1 MIMVSPYM
9 PFPTAAYSPPG
20 QVVAAVGIAARSSP
34 DNEFEKR
41 LYAEK
46 KKQGVKSRQQKK
58 RLPDRDTYE
67 HASPEQEDMYAMK
80 RAERLL
86 W

>member
-1 MIMVSPYM
+1 MIMVSQYM
-9 PFPTAAYSPPG
+9 PFPTAGYTPPG
-20 QVVAAVGIAARSSP
+20 QMVAAVGIAARSSP

-41 LYAEK
+41 LYDEK
-46 KKQGVKSRQQKK
+46 KKQGVKKQAKK
-58 RLPDRDTYE
+58 KVLQGKDTYE
-67 HASPEQEDMYAMK
+67 HASPEQEDLYAMK